1 MSALVAKCACFN
13 LAAKFSA
20 GKFLSFL
27 VMYLLLWYVSVAWI
41 ALDFST
47 NSSYA
52 VFLTISFPFLYLAFL
67 NQLE

>member
-27 VMYLLLWYVSVAWI
+27 VMYLLL
-41 ALDFST
+41 
-47 NSSYA
+47 
-52 VFLTISFPFLYLAFL
+52 
-67 NQLE
+67 